1 MQTLPSSRCS
11 LRPVLLTTLI
21 AVGSAFATGQ
31 PALAFPQSI
40 PDSGSPPGSASGVTA
55 AAAAAAAAARAMAS
69 DEAPSYLPD
78 IPSLINFSTSELREV
93 LERYASDRSGLFRRF
108 NIQNSESRR
117 ERARAYYSEWRTV
130 FDEIDFD
137 ELSLDGR
144 VDHILFR
151 NRLDY
156 ELQLLD
162 REERIIAETA
172 PLIPFA
178 DQILGL
184 QESRR
189 RMETIDSEAAAAML
203 TELDKQIKKMQ
214 KAVEAGLEKD
224 EPGSEEVSREGEKE
238 EAAGEKAGEAEEIEP
253 IEPNKTIAYRAAR
266 RVDSLKRTLENW
278 FKYYN
283 GYDPMFTWW
292 VTNPHE
298 KVDKTLE
305 GYAKFLR
312 EKIVGFKEG
321 EDPPIVGDPIGR
333 EALLADLKYEIIPYT
348 PEELVAIA
356 NREFEW
362 CEREMLRASR
372 EMGFGDDWKAA
383 LEQVKG
389 LHVEPGKQPDLIRD
403 QALEAIAFLEE
414 RDLVTI
420 PPLAKDIW
428 RIEMMSPERQK
439 MSPFF
444 LGGEVIQ
451 VSFPT
456 NEMTHEDKLMSM
468 RGNNIHFARATVQH
482 ELIPGHHLQGF
493 MTERYNSHRGVF
505 STPFW
510 GEGWALY
517 WEMLLW
523 DLDFPLTPENRI
535 GMLFWRSHRAARIIF
550 SLGFHLGTMT
560 PQESVDFLVDRVGHE
575 RANAIAE
582 VRRSFEGSYSPL
594 YQAAYM
600 LGGLQ
605 FRALHEELVGS
616 GQMTN
621 REFHDAILKL
631 NRIPVEL
638 VRATLLGQDLPE
650 DFSPSWKFA
659 GDNPGR

>member
-1 MQTLPSSRCS
+1 
-11 LRPVLLTTLI
+11 VLI
-21 AVGSAFATGQ
+21 AAGLVLATGQ
-31 PALAFPQSI
+31 TASCFPQSG
-40 PDSGSPPGSASGVTA
+40 PDVASPPGSIGTASATATA
-55 AAAAAAAAARAMAS
+55 ASVVAAADAVAPAG
-69 DEAPSYLPD
+69 DESPSYLPD
-78 IPSLINFSTSELREV
+78 IPSLMRFSTSELREV

-108 NIQNSESRR
+108 NIQNSGSRR
-117 ERARAYYSEWRTV
+117 ERARAYYTEWRAIL
-130 FDEIDFD
+130 DDIEFD
-137 ELSLDGR
+137 ELGLDGR

-162 REERIIAETA
+162 REERIVAETA

-178 DQILGL
+178 DQIIGL

-189 RMETIDSEAAAAML
+189 RMETIDPEAAAAML
-203 TELDKQIKKMQ
+203 TELDKQIKKLQ
-214 KAVEAGLEKD
+214 KAVEAGVKKDQPDSEKA
-224 EPGSEEVSREGEKE
+224 SEGEQEK
-238 EAAGEKAGEAEEIEP
+238 AAGEQAGEEEEIEP
-253 IEPNKTIAYRAAR
+253 IETTKTVAYRAAR
-266 RVDSLKRTLENW
+266 RVDGLKRTLENW
-278 FKYYN
+278 FRYYN

-292 VTNPHE
+292 ATDPHE

-333 EALLADLKYEIIPYT
+333 DALLTDLKYEMIPYT

-383 LEQVKG
+383 LEHVKE
-389 LHVEPGKQPDLIRD
+389 LHVEPGKQADLIRD

-414 RDLVTI
+414 RDLLTI
-420 PPLAKDIW
+420 PPLARDIW

-523 DLDFPLTPENRI
+523 DLDFPQTPENRM
-535 GMLFWRSHRAARIIF
+535 GMLFWRSHRCARIIF

-560 PQESVDFLVDRVGHE
+560 PQECVDFLVDRVGHE
-575 RANAIAE
+575 RANAEAE

-605 FRALHEELVGS
+605 FRALHEEIVGS

-638 VRATLLGQDLPE
+638 VRATLLGQDPSE
-650 DFSPSWKFA
+650 DFSASWRFA
-659 GDNPGR
+659 GPNPGR